1 MRAVLCIYY
10 KISPIPINKFK
21 NANFYSSLRKTYN
34 QPWSTTAKWITI
46 DISALQCI
54 VHCKFNLLVTTG
66 DVIMLYMI
74 KSDLFVA
81 PMKIKLL

>member
-10 KISPIPINKFK
+10 KISPIPINKLK

-34 QPWSTTAKWITI
+34 QPWSTTTKWITT

-66 DVIMLYMI
+66 DVIMLYVI